1 MSKIVVN
8 KLSHKMT
15 KNKFYGSLPYN
26 MHSANK
32 STLCVP
38 VTHFLSSGR
47 FLEFSNSENS
57 VFDSIK
63 KHLLG

>member
-1 MSKIVVN
+1 MI
-8 KLSHKMT
+8 
-15 KNKFYGSLPYN
+15 KNKFYGFLPYN
-26 MHSANK
+26 MHSADK